1 MKQKPNKR
9 NASPA
14 IWFALLLAASPI
26 VASAADKPDARG
38 PNAQFLIS
46 GTLLETACSLAMD
59 SAYQEIWLGNTGT
72 ADLHRPG
79 DQGVPVAIKLRLRGC
94 VRTEGGRRDEHGGA
108 LAWSSAEPV
117 IGLTF
122 RAPADMDNS
131 ELAGVAGAAGF
142 GLRLTDAL
150 RRPIQLNKSSRP
162 WFVQPGDSVLTYY
175 VTPERTSAPLRAGAF
190 HSYINLYLTYD
201 LSLIHI

>member
-1 MKQKPNKR
+1 MKQKLSKR
-9 NASPA
+9 NATSA
-14 IWFALLLAASPI
+14 IMYALALAAIPL

-38 PNAQFLIS
+38 PNAQFLVS
-46 GTLLETACSLAMD
+46 GTLLENACSLAMD
-59 SAYQEIWLGNTGT
+59 SAYQDIWLGDTGT
-72 ADLHRPG
+72 AALHQAG
-79 DQGVPVAIKLRLRGC
+79 AQGTPVAIKLRLRGC
-94 VRTEGGRRDEHGGA
+94 VRTEGGRRDEQGGA

-131 ELAGVAGAAGF
+131 ELARVSGAAGF
-142 GLRLTDAL
+142 GLRLTDAQ
-150 RRPIQLNKSSRP
+150 RRPIKLNQPSRP

-190 HSYINLYLTYD
+190 HAHINLHLTYD
-201 LSLIHI
+201 